1 MMQVAIETMLN
12 QKIGLDANS
21 IGSRT
26 IARAIERRCA
36 ACGLSDRAA
45 YLYRVQTSPQELE
58 ALIES
63 VVVPETWFFRDK
75 EPFVYL
81 SKYVTTRSKATAPVL
96 RVLSAPCSTGEEPYS
111 IAMTLFDAGLTA
123 KQFAIDAL
131 DISQQALLKA
141 KQGIYSVRAFRGGDG
156 LKTKQ
161 RYFQEVTN
169 GFEVRSFVRDTVTF
183 KQANVLTPGLLAQ
196 GKYDVIF
203 CRNLLIYLD
212 REARDRLI
220 QALDRAL
227 VPAGLLFV
235 GAAETM
241 QIPPQYT
248 AVPHKAAF
256 AYRKASSNVTPANPL
271 APSTARKLNNVI
283 AATAPTTLALNQ
295 PHAASELDRA
305 KECANRGQLNE
316 AAQHCE
322 AYVRQHRTDAN
333 AYLLLG
339 EIYQGLNQLDPAE
352 QAYQKAIYLNPH
364 GFEALIHLSLLKEQ
378 KGDFSGSDLL
388 RQRVQRLLATQNN
401 SLERDSGN
409 GK

>member
-1 MMQVAIETMLN
+1 MLK

-26 IARAIERRCA
+26 IARAVERRSV

-45 YLYRVQTSPQELE
+45 YWERVQTSPQELV

-81 SKYVTTRSKATAPVL
+81 SHYVTTERSKATAPIL
-96 RVLSAPCSTGEEPYS
+96 RVLSVPCSTGEEPYS

-123 KQFAIDAL
+123 KQFSIDAM

-141 KQGIYSVRAFRGGDG
+141 KQAIYSRRAFRGGDG
-156 LKTKQ
+156 LNTKQ

-183 KQANVLTPGLLAQ
+183 KQANVLDPGLLAQ
-196 GKYDVIF
+196 GKYHVIF

-212 REARDRLI
+212 PDARDRLL
-220 QALDRAL
+220 QSLDRAL
-227 VPAGLLFV
+227 APAGLLIV

-241 QIPPQYT
+241 QIPTQHYT
-248 AVPHKAAF
+248 AVPHRSAF
-256 AYRKASSNVTPANPL
+256 AYRKASHSDVMPVNPV
-271 APSTARKLNNVI
+271 APSASPNYNNVV
-283 AATAPTTLALNQ
+283 AATAPTTLNSKPQ
-295 PHAASELDRA
+295 IAASDLERA
-305 KECANRGQLNE
+305 KDYANRGQLIE

-339 EIYQGLNQLDPAE
+339 EIYQGLDRLDPAE
-352 QAYQKAIYLNPH
+352 QAYQKAIYLNPQ
-364 GFEALIHLSLLKEQ
+364 GFEALVHLSLLKEQ
-378 KGDFSGSDLL
+378 KGDFSASYLL
-388 RQRVQRLLATQNN
+388 RQRLQRLITTQSN
-401 SLERDSGN
+401 SFQRDSGD